1 MECLRLDDAIQ
12 DLSNYP
18 VHNLFLGKLDY
29 LSRRDAFDAEYDN
42 LAAAKARN
50 DERIAQELLELD
62 KEMTKIIG
70 SELESRKM
78 DRLQPQNAD
87 VHLPFAGLLQKKT
100 GTALSGSPSI
110 LLKKKKKLVLKTLS
124 NK

>member
-1 MECLRLDDAIQ
+1 MFRLDEAIE
-12 DLSNYP
+12 DFSRYP

-29 LSRRDAFDAEYDN
+29 LTSSDSCKSEFDN
-42 LAAAKARN
+42 LAAIKAQN

-62 KEMTKIIG
+62 KEMSKIIG
-70 SELESRKM
+70 TELESRKM
-78 DRLQPQNAD
+78 DRLQLHNAD
-87 VHLPFAGLLQKKT
+87 VHLPLSGLLKKKT
-100 GTALSGSPSI
+100 GTSLSGTPSI